1 MGKAGDEE
9 KPWQDLVRRVGQKKT
24 RNRMRKKDGFL
35 CIITKILRGAQAS
48 RPFASATHSPKM
60 C

>member
-9 KPWQDLVRRVGQKKT
+9 KPWQELVRRVGQKKA
-24 RNRMRKKDGFL
+24 RNGMRKKDGFL
-35 CIITKILRGAQAS
+35 CLIRKILRRAQAS

-60 C
+60 Y